1 MSRVFLFEFSNVL
14 NSLLKYKKFFRLGTK
29 RFHFLEHKK
38 LFKSGLLL
46 LFELGRLL
54 PEYKSDISQESFNL
68 REYKKMHYVAI
79 FAIYFV

>member
-29 RFHFLEHKK
+29 RFHFLEYKK

-46 LFELGRLL
+46 LFEFGRLL
-54 PEYKSDISQESFNL
+54 PEI
-68 REYKKMHYVAI
+68 
-79 FAIYFV
+79 